1 MTEALPINLD
11 SLLPAASASLRVA
24 RIDESACIGCTLCI
38 AACPFDA
45 IVGAAKLMHTV
56 IAEQCTGC
64 ELCVAPCPVDCIA
77 MLPVVRTWSEADA
90 RRAHDRFALRRARL
104 AGVVPR
110 ADSDKAHR
118 QAVVAAALARAR
130 DRRARKARGSQ

>member
-11 SLLPAASASLRVA
+11 TLLPGASASLRVA
-24 RIDESACIGCTLCI
+24 RIDESVCIWCTLCI

-45 IVGAAKLMHTV
+45 IVGAAKFMHTV

-77 MLPVVRTWSEADA
+77 MLPAARIWTEAAAWRA
-90 RRAHDRFALRRARL
+90 RNQFALRRARL
-104 AGVVPR
+104 AGVAPR
-110 ADSDKAHR
+110 ADADKARR

-130 DRRARKARGSQ
+130 DRRTRKARGSQ